1 MRLSE
6 TMRRRN
12 VSQSRGRL
20 EQDTVPVASL
30 SNQFVT
36 YNLVTEL
43 TAYSTVQRRNDPILK
58 NIQ

>member
-1 MRLSE
+1 
-6 TMRRRN
+6 MRRKN
-12 VSQSRGRL
+12 VNQSRGRL
-20 EQDTVPVASL
+20 EQDTLPVSSL
-30 SNQFVT
+30 SNQFGT